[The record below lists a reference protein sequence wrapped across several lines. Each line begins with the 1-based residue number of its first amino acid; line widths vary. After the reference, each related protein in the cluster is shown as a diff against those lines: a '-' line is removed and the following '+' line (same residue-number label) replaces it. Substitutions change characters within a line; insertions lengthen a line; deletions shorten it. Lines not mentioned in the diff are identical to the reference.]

1 MVNPNAFDRRYCEHI
16 ESTSIKALIEE
27 RRGDMVPDV
36 DCRGNPVPTH
46 LYHYKSLKYGL
57 DEIINRR
64 IWLSIPT
71 DFSESDPYDTWA
83 YTLSPEVESE
93 LREFGGDNAERYINL
108 ERALGDR
115 FRDKARGRLRTV
127 SMCDDPYLT
136 NMWQEYAD
144 GFRGVCIEYLEA
156 DLFRCQFRFRKIE
169 YKDST
174 PIWNPHSINRARMEM
189 AEASYVKRTDFRKEH
204 EWRSVR
210 ILSDHPQ
217 YEPLL
222 DASTRYQP
230 APKPSRVLIGYRAR
244 ESNPDIFDR
253 LVGYCREHGIQVVM
267 VTKDMTHEG

>member
-46 LYHYKSLKYGL
+46 LYHYKSLRFGL
-57 DEIINRR
+57 DEVVNRR
-64 IWLSIPT
+64 MWLSIPT

-83 YTLSPEVESE
+83 YTLSPEVEAE

-108 ERALGDR
+108 ERALGNS

-127 SMCDDPYLT
+127 SMCDNPHLT
-136 NMWQEYAD
+136 NMWLEYA
-144 GFRGVCIEYLEA
+144 GEFRGICIEYLEA

-174 PIWNPHSINRARMEM
+174 PIWNRHSLFRARMEM